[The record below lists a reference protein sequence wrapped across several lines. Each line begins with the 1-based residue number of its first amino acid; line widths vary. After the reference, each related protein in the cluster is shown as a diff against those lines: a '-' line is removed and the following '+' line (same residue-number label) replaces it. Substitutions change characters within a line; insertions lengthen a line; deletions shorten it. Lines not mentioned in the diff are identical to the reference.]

1 MNNYLMLLE
10 ASTSASGKGS
20 FQMIIL
26 MVLLFVGMYFLM
38 IRPQKKQQKKEQ
50 EIRENTQVGDEITTI
65 GGIVGK
71 VVTVKEDSLIIETG
85 ADKNKMKITRW
96 AIQTNV
102 TANEKIK
109 AEREAAKAAAP
120 VSAEPATTAG
130 RTCPGSE
137 AAKGIAPSLIP
148 MIPINIVYIPALFSS
163 GVNLSFPTTAAIP
176 IESGATAMEVDTIP
190 II

>member
-26 MVLLFVGMYFLM
+26 VVLLFVGMYFLM

-109 AEREAAKAAAP
+109 AEREAAKAAALK
-120 VSAEPATTAG
+120 
-130 RTCPGSE
+130 
-137 AAKGIAPSLIP
+137 AKEEKAKEKADKK
-148 MIPINIVYIPALFSS
+148 NK
-163 GVNLSFPTTAAIP
+163 
-176 IESGATAMEVDTIP
+176 D
-190 II
+190 

>member
-26 MVLLFVGMYFLM
+26 MVLLFVGMYFLV

-96 AIQTNV
+96 AIQANV

-109 AEREAAKAAAP
+109 AEREAAKAAALK
-120 VSAEPATTAG
+120 
-130 RTCPGSE
+130 
-137 AAKGIAPSLIP
+137 AKEEKAKEKADKK
-148 MIPINIVYIPALFSS
+148 NK
-163 GVNLSFPTTAAIP
+163 
-176 IESGATAMEVDTIP
+176 D
-190 II
+190 

>member
-26 MVLLFVGMYFLM
+26 MVLPFVGMYFLM

-109 AEREAAKAAAP
+109 AEREAAKAAALK
-120 VSAEPATTAG
+120 
-130 RTCPGSE
+130 
-137 AAKGIAPSLIP
+137 AKEEKAKEKADKK
-148 MIPINIVYIPALFSS
+148 NK
-163 GVNLSFPTTAAIP
+163 
-176 IESGATAMEVDTIP
+176 D
-190 II
+190 

>member
-20 FQMIIL
+20 FSND
-26 MVLLFVGMYFLM
+26 YFDGLAFC
-38 IRPQKKQQKKEQ
+38 RYVFSDDSSSEKTAKKEQ

-109 AEREAAKAAAP
+109 AEREAAKAAALK
-120 VSAEPATTAG
+120 
-130 RTCPGSE
+130 
-137 AAKGIAPSLIP
+137 AKEEKAKEKADKK
-148 MIPINIVYIPALFSS
+148 NK
-163 GVNLSFPTTAAIP
+163 
-176 IESGATAMEVDTIP
+176 D
-190 II
+190 

>member
-102 TANEKIK
+102 TANEKKPQRLPLLKLKKKRQKKRQIK
-109 AEREAAKAAAP
+109 RTKTENKRYKRIHPLIVIYEGVFLCVNKKIMFYRFGSKA
-120 VSAEPATTAG
+120 
-130 RTCPGSE
+130 
-137 AAKGIAPSLIP
+137 L
-148 MIPINIVYIPALFSS
+148 
-163 GVNLSFPTTAAIP
+163 
-176 IESGATAMEVDTIP
+176 
-190 II
+190 

>member
-20 FQMIIL
+20 YQMIIL
-26 MVLLFVGMYFLM
+26 MVQLLVGMYFLM

-109 AEREAAKAAAP
+109 AEREAAKAAALK
-120 VSAEPATTAG
+120 
-130 RTCPGSE
+130 
-137 AAKGIAPSLIP
+137 AKEEKAKEKADKK
-148 MIPINIVYIPALFSS
+148 NK
-163 GVNLSFPTTAAIP
+163 
-176 IESGATAMEVDTIP
+176 D
-190 II
+190 

>member
-38 IRPQKKQQKKEQ
+38 IRPQKNSKKEQ

-109 AEREAAKAAAP
+109 AEREAAKAAALK
-120 VSAEPATTAG
+120 
-130 RTCPGSE
+130 
-137 AAKGIAPSLIP
+137 AKEEKAKEKADKK
-148 MIPINIVYIPALFSS
+148 NK
-163 GVNLSFPTTAAIP
+163 
-176 IESGATAMEVDTIP
+176 D
-190 II
+190 

>member
-38 IRPQKKQQKKEQ
+38 IRPQKKEQKKKDLMLSE
-50 EIRENTQVGDEITTI
+50 VTTI

-109 AEREAAKAAAP
+109 AEREAAKAAALK
-120 VSAEPATTAG
+120 
-130 RTCPGSE
+130 
-137 AAKGIAPSLIP
+137 AKEEKAKEKADKK
-148 MIPINIVYIPALFSS
+148 NK
-163 GVNLSFPTTAAIP
+163 
-176 IESGATAMEVDTIP
+176 D
-190 II
+190 

>member
-50 EIRENTQVGDEITTI
+50 EIRENAQVGDEITTI

-109 AEREAAKAAAP
+109 AEREAAKAAALK
-120 VSAEPATTAG
+120 
-130 RTCPGSE
+130 
-137 AAKGIAPSLIP
+137 AKEEKAKEKADKK
-148 MIPINIVYIPALFSS
+148 NK
-163 GVNLSFPTTAAIP
+163 
-176 IESGATAMEVDTIP
+176 D
-190 II
+190 

>member
-1 MNNYLMLLE
+1 
-10 ASTSASGKGS
+10 
-20 FQMIIL
+20 MILL

-109 AEREAAKAAAP
+109 AEREAAKAAALK
-120 VSAEPATTAG
+120 
-130 RTCPGSE
+130 
-137 AAKGIAPSLIP
+137 AKEEKAKEKADKK
-148 MIPINIVYIPALFSS
+148 NK
-163 GVNLSFPTTAAIP
+163 
-176 IESGATAMEVDTIP
+176 D
-190 II
+190 

>member
-26 MVLLFVGMYFLM
+26 IVLFFVGMYFLM

-109 AEREAAKAAAP
+109 AEREAAKAAALK
-120 VSAEPATTAG
+120 
-130 RTCPGSE
+130 
-137 AAKGIAPSLIP
+137 AKEEKAKEKADKK
-148 MIPINIVYIPALFSS
+148 NK
-163 GVNLSFPTTAAIP
+163 
-176 IESGATAMEVDTIP
+176 D
-190 II
+190 

>member
-1 MNNYLMLLE
+1 MNNYLMLLDT
-10 ASTSASGKGS
+10 STSARQRL

-109 AEREAAKAAAP
+109 AEREAAKAAALK
-120 VSAEPATTAG
+120 
-130 RTCPGSE
+130 
-137 AAKGIAPSLIP
+137 AKEEKAKEKADKK
-148 MIPINIVYIPALFSS
+148 NK
-163 GVNLSFPTTAAIP
+163 
-176 IESGATAMEVDTIP
+176 D
-190 II
+190 

>member
-50 EIRENTQVGDEITTI
+50 EIRENTQVADEITTI

-109 AEREAAKAAAP
+109 AEREAAKAAALK
-120 VSAEPATTAG
+120 
-130 RTCPGSE
+130 
-137 AAKGIAPSLIP
+137 AKEEKAKEKADKK
-148 MIPINIVYIPALFSS
+148 NK
-163 GVNLSFPTTAAIP
+163 
-176 IESGATAMEVDTIP
+176 D
-190 II
+190 

>member
-50 EIRENTQVGDEITTI
+50 EIRENTQVGDEITPI

-109 AEREAAKAAAP
+109 AEREAAKAAALK
-120 VSAEPATTAG
+120 
-130 RTCPGSE
+130 
-137 AAKGIAPSLIP
+137 AKEEKAKEKADKK
-148 MIPINIVYIPALFSS
+148 NK
-163 GVNLSFPTTAAIP
+163 
-176 IESGATAMEVDTIP
+176 D
-190 II
+190 

>member
-26 MVLLFVGMYFLM
+26 NVLLFVGMYFLM

-109 AEREAAKAAAP
+109 AEREAAKAAALK
-120 VSAEPATTAG
+120 
-130 RTCPGSE
+130 
-137 AAKGIAPSLIP
+137 AKEEKAKEKADKK
-148 MIPINIVYIPALFSS
+148 NK
-163 GVNLSFPTTAAIP
+163 
-176 IESGATAMEVDTIP
+176 D
-190 II
+190 

>member
-38 IRPQKKQQKKEQ
+38 IRPQKKQQKREQ

-109 AEREAAKAAAP
+109 AEREAAKAAALK
-120 VSAEPATTAG
+120 
-130 RTCPGSE
+130 
-137 AAKGIAPSLIP
+137 AKEEKAKEKADKK
-148 MIPINIVYIPALFSS
+148 NK
-163 GVNLSFPTTAAIP
+163 
-176 IESGATAMEVDTIP
+176 D
-190 II
+190 

>member
-26 MVLLFVGMYFLM
+26 MVLVFVGMYFLM

-109 AEREAAKAAAP
+109 AEREAAKAAALK
-120 VSAEPATTAG
+120 
-130 RTCPGSE
+130 
-137 AAKGIAPSLIP
+137 AKEEKAKEKADKK
-148 MIPINIVYIPALFSS
+148 NK
-163 GVNLSFPTTAAIP
+163 
-176 IESGATAMEVDTIP
+176 D
-190 II
+190 

>member
-65 GGIVGK
+65 GGIVRK

-109 AEREAAKAAAP
+109 AEREAAKAAALK
-120 VSAEPATTAG
+120 
-130 RTCPGSE
+130 
-137 AAKGIAPSLIP
+137 AKEEKAKEKADKK
-148 MIPINIVYIPALFSS
+148 NK
-163 GVNLSFPTTAAIP
+163 
-176 IESGATAMEVDTIP
+176 D
-190 II
+190 

>member
-26 MVLLFVGMYFLM
+26 VVLLFVGMYFLM

-109 AEREAAKAAAP
+109 AEREAAKAAALK
-120 VSAEPATTAG
+120 
-130 RTCPGSE
+130 
-137 AAKGIAPSLIP
+137 AKEGKAKEKADKK
-148 MIPINIVYIPALFSS
+148 NK
-163 GVNLSFPTTAAIP
+163 
-176 IESGATAMEVDTIP
+176 D
-190 II
+190 

>member
-26 MVLLFVGMYFLM
+26 MVLLFVGMYF
-38 IRPQKKQQKKEQ
+38 RPQKKQQKKEQ

-109 AEREAAKAAAP
+109 AEREAAKAAALK
-120 VSAEPATTAG
+120 
-130 RTCPGSE
+130 
-137 AAKGIAPSLIP
+137 AKEEKAKEKADKK
-148 MIPINIVYIPALFSS
+148 NK
-163 GVNLSFPTTAAIP
+163 
-176 IESGATAMEVDTIP
+176 D
-190 II
+190 

>member
-10 ASTSASGKGS
+10 ANTSASGKGS

-109 AEREAAKAAAP
+109 AEREAAKAAAIK
-120 VSAEPATTAG
+120 
-130 RTCPGSE
+130 
-137 AAKGIAPSLIP
+137 AKEEKAKEKADKK
-148 MIPINIVYIPALFSS
+148 NK
-163 GVNLSFPTTAAIP
+163 
-176 IESGATAMEVDTIP
+176 D
-190 II
+190 

>member
-65 GGIVGK
+65 GGIGGK

-109 AEREAAKAAAP
+109 AEREAAKAAALK
-120 VSAEPATTAG
+120 
-130 RTCPGSE
+130 
-137 AAKGIAPSLIP
+137 AKEEKAKEKADKK
-148 MIPINIVYIPALFSS
+148 NK
-163 GVNLSFPTTAAIP
+163 
-176 IESGATAMEVDTIP
+176 D
-190 II
+190 

>member
-50 EIRENTQVGDEITTI
+50 EILENTQVGDEITTI

-109 AEREAAKAAAP
+109 AEREAAKAAALK
-120 VSAEPATTAG
+120 
-130 RTCPGSE
+130 
-137 AAKGIAPSLIP
+137 AKEEKAKEKADKK
-148 MIPINIVYIPALFSS
+148 NK
-163 GVNLSFPTTAAIP
+163 
-176 IESGATAMEVDTIP
+176 D
-190 II
+190 

>member
-1 MNNYLMLLE
+1 MSAILANSS
-10 ASTSASGKGS
+10 ASASGGMGM
-20 FQMIIL
+20 FGMIIWL
-26 MVLLFVGMYFLM
+26 VVIFGFMYFLM

-109 AEREAAKAAAP
+109 AEREAAKAAALK
-120 VSAEPATTAG
+120 
-130 RTCPGSE
+130 
-137 AAKGIAPSLIP
+137 AKEEKAKEKADKK
-148 MIPINIVYIPALFSS
+148 NK
-163 GVNLSFPTTAAIP
+163 
-176 IESGATAMEVDTIP
+176 D
-190 II
+190 